1 MKTPGRIVVGVDGSP
16 NSLDALVW
24 AVGQAE
30 LTGAGVQAVI
40 AWDYP
45 ILAGVDPMT
54 ARVDWR
60 AKAQQTIDARLARD
74 TGADAG
80 ADGADTG
87 ADTDSVKVSSV
98 VIAGHP
104 AEVLVDASV
113 GAELLVVG
121 KRSHGGF
128 TEMPTGSVRD
138 DVITHAT
145 CPVLVMCHAS
155 DASAGVS
162 G

>member
-1 MKTPGRIVVGVDGSP
+1 MKAPGRIVVGVDGST
-16 NSLDALVW
+16 NSLDALAW
-24 AVGQAE
+24 AVGQAA

-45 ILAGVDPMT
+45 TLSGVDPDD
-54 ARVDWR
+54 AHVDWR
-60 AKAQQTIDARLARD
+60 TKARESINARLARVM
-74 TGADAG
+74 G
-80 ADGADTG
+80 
-87 ADTDSVKVSSV
+87 TDSVNVSLE

-104 AEVLVDASV
+104 AEVLLDASV

-128 TEMPTGSVRD
+128 PEGPSNSLRKSL
-138 DVITHAT
+138 ITHAT

-155 DASAGVS
+155 GASAGAS
-162 G
+162 E

>member
-1 MKTPGRIVVGVDGSP
+1 MKTAGRIVVGVDGST
-16 NSLDALVW
+16 NSLDALAW
-24 AVGQAE
+24 AVGQAA

-45 ILAGVDPMT
+45 TLTGVDPMT
-54 ARVDWR
+54 TRVDWR
-60 AKAQQTIDARLARD
+60 AKAQQTIDARLDKAK
-74 TGADAG
+74 GM
-80 ADGADTG
+80 
-87 ADTDSVKVSSV
+87 DSVDVSSV

-121 KRSHGGF
+121 KRSHGGV
-128 TEMPTGSVRD
+128 TDPLPGSVRE
-138 DVITHAT
+138 DVISHAT

-155 DASAGVS
+155 DASAGAS

>member
-24 AVGQAE
+24 AVGQAA
-30 LTGAGVQAVI
+30 LTGAGVKAVI

-45 ILAGVDPMT
+45 PLSGVDPKN
-54 ARVDWR
+54 AHLDWR
-60 AKAQQTIDARLARD
+60 TKAQETINARLARVM
-74 TGADAG
+74 GAD
-80 ADGADTG
+80 
-87 ADTDSVKVSSV
+87 SVNISLE

-104 AEVLVDASV
+104 AEVLLDASV

-121 KRSHGGF
+121 KRRHNGC
-128 TEMPTGSVRD
+128 TEVLSGSLREH
-138 DVITHAT
+138 VITHAT

-155 DASAGVS
+155 AASPGGS
-162 G
+162 E

>member
-24 AVGQAE
+24 AVGQAA

-45 ILAGVDPMT
+45 TLAGVDPMT
-54 ARVDWR
+54 TRVDWR
-60 AKAQQTIDARLARD
+60 AKAPQTIDARLARAMGRD
-74 TGADAG
+74 RA
-80 ADGADTG
+80 
-87 ADTDSVKVSSV
+87 KVSSV

-121 KRSHGGF
+121 KRRDGGCID
-128 TEMPTGSVRD
+128 PQPGSVRE

-155 DASAGVS
+155 DASTGES
-162 G
+162 E

>member
-1 MKTPGRIVVGVDGSP
+1 MKTPGRIVVGVDGST

-24 AVGQAE
+24 AVGHAA

-45 ILAGVDPMT
+45 TLTGVGPMT
-54 ARVDWR
+54 TRVDWR
-60 AKAQQTIDARLARD
+60 AKAQHTIDERLAGATGTD
-74 TGADAG
+74 T
-80 ADGADTG
+80 
-87 ADTDSVKVSSV
+87 VEVSSV

-104 AEVLVDASV
+104 AEVLLDASA

-121 KRSHGGF
+121 KRSHGGC
-128 TEMPTGSVRD
+128 TDQLPGSVRE

-145 CPVLVMCHAS
+145 CPVLVMCHPS
-155 DASAGVS
+155 DASAGTS
-162 G
+162 E

>member
-1 MKTPGRIVVGVDGSP
+1 MAATKVGNDVMKAPGRIVVGVDGST

-24 AVGQAE
+24 AVGQAA

-45 ILAGVDPMT
+45 TLSGVDPDD
-54 ARVDWR
+54 AHVDWR
-60 AKAQQTIDARLARD
+60 TKAQESINARLARVM
-74 TGADAG
+74 G
-80 ADGADTG
+80 
-87 ADTDSVKVSSV
+87 TDSVNVSLE

-104 AEVLVDASV
+104 AEVLLDASV

-128 TEMPTGSVRD
+128 PEGPSNSLRKSL
-138 DVITHAT
+138 ITHAT

-155 DASAGVS
+155 GASAGAS
-162 G
+162 E

>member
-1 MKTPGRIVVGVDGSP
+1 MKTPGLIVVGVDGSTD
-16 NSLDALVW
+16 SLDALVW
-24 AVGQAE
+24 AVGQAA

-45 ILAGVDPMT
+45 PLSGVDPKN
-54 ARVDWR
+54 AHVDWR
-60 AKAQQTIDARLARD
+60 SKAQETINARLARVM
-74 TGADAG
+74 G
-80 ADGADTG
+80 
-87 ADTDSVKVSSV
+87 TDSVNVSLA

-104 AEVLVDASV
+104 AEVLLDASV

-128 TEMPTGSVRD
+128 PERPSRSVRQHL
-138 DVITHAT
+138 VTYAT

-155 DASAGVS
+155 DAPAGS
-162 G
+162 SE